1 MSLTRQ
7 ITDDMKAAM
16 KAQEA
21 AKLSTIRMLKT
32 ALKNK
37 EIDLMHELTD
47 DEALAVIRTQI
58 KQLKDSAESFAA
70 AGRADL
76 ADPVAG
82 EIAVLEGY
90 LPAQIPDEALAAKVR
105 EALAQAGI
113 TSKADAGKAMGVA
126 MKAVAGLADGA
137 RVKKAVEAALV

>member
-1 MSLTRQ
+1 MPI
-7 ITDDMKAAM
+7 ITQVNDDMKAAM

-37 EIDLMHELTD
+37 EIDLMRALTD

-58 KQLKDSAESFAA
+58 KQLRDSAESFTA
-70 AGRADL
+70 AGRTDL

-82 EIAVLEGY
+82 EIATLEAY
-90 LPAQIPDEALAAKVR
+90 LPSQLSDAALDAKVR
-105 EALAQAGI
+105 EALSGAGL
-113 TSKADAGKAMGVA
+113 TSKADTGRAMGVA

-137 RVKKAVEAALV
+137 RVKKAVESALA